1 MGSLNLWLL
10 AFFSG
15 TFLFHSSYGQG
26 NYQNSR
32 VISSFSYPDTR
43 LRPFDWR
50 YMRVELPPWFSSLS
64 MTLLS
69 NVDID
74 NGIAEKLSK
83 STFPMVCFREGS
95 PPLPDSSDD
104 YLRNLE
110 VNLLFNGSVGGTELC
125 LFFQKNITVTLTNE
139 QITSG
144 VWYLGFFN
152 GLGPA
157 RTQSKMISRG
167 TSYLFNADITV
178 EGCPTRT
185 LWGVHCNQTLDLLF
199 CTPSVASSPSR
210 KLAESRNF
218 KAVGTRNNFLLKD
231 EVKASPPNSSTLMTS
246 DNVIICKN
254 SFESSCIGYGDS
266 KLYSLEIVEPA
277 SHLKIIAT
285 DVRYNRTSTMN
296 GTEGAPIM
304 CYVRYNAMPLQG
316 FGDYTGDISREPLVI
331 ELPKVGQW
339 YILILASSHG
349 AVQGKNE
356 EEFLNGKI
364 CFSLEWQ
371 VHECPTGKA
380 GLNCTWNHHILQR
393 VLKKSSSLP
402 YESYYL
408 PEEEKMLIKSANFPV
423 RSLLSNSSFIDQ
435 PNIAWTFFLL
445 EVPRGAA
452 GANIHLQLTSDARV
466 SYGLYVRFGGIP
478 SNDTWDYFI
487 NETQTVNGSML
498 LDFSDPHEG
507 RINFYVLYAREGLW
521 NFALRHPVS
530 SSNDPILMSIT
541 LEGCPKKCSS
551 HGTCHSAAD
560 ESGLTLY
567 SFCSCDR
574 NHGGFDC
581 SIELVSHQGHVQQ
594 SIALIASNAAAI
606 LPAFWA
612 LRRKALAEWVL
623 FTSSGISSGL
633 YHACDVG
640 TWCALSFRVL
650 QFMDFWL
657 SFMAV
662 VSTFVYMATIDEV
675 SKRAIH
681 TTVSILTALM
691 AATGPTRS
699 ANIILVVAI
708 GILGLIVG
716 WIIEFS
722 STIRSI
728 FCLSRFSFDVP
739 ERWQII
745 KRWLFNFIKTLRKRF
760 QWHFIFLGF
769 VALTAAGISWKLE
782 TSRSYWIWHSI
793 WHVSIYT
800 SSFFFLCSTSVSNSN
815 QEWPQ
820 RQYELARQNSSSRG
834 DLAETVDRS
843 SVNRTTN

>member
-1 MGSLNLWLL
+1 MGSLDLCLL
-10 AFFSG
+10 AFFSY
-15 TFLFHSSYGQG
+15 TFLLCSSHGQG
-26 NYQNSR
+26 NSQNSL
-32 VISSFSYPDTR
+32 VISRFSYPDTK

-50 YMRVELPPWFSSLS
+50 YMRVELPPWFSSMS

-74 NGIAEKLSK
+74 NGFTEKLSK
-83 STFPMVCFREGS
+83 STFPMICFREGS
-95 PPLPDSSDD
+95 PPLPDSSDN
-104 YLRNLE
+104 YLRDLE
-110 VNLLFNGSVGGTELC
+110 VNLLFNGSVGGMELC

-144 VWYLGFFN
+144 VWYIGLFN

-167 TSYLFNADITV
+167 SSYIFNADISV

-185 LWGVHCNQTLDLLF
+185 LWGVHCNQTVNLLF
-199 CTPSVASSPSR
+199 CTQSVASSPSR
-210 KLAESRNF
+210 NLLENGNYKYIGNLNHYS
-218 KAVGTRNNFLLKD
+218 LKD
-231 EVKASPPNSSTLMTS
+231 EVKESPPNSSMLMTS
-246 DNVIICKN
+246 ENVIICTN
-254 SFESSCIGYGDS
+254 SLESSCLQYGES
-266 KLYSLEIVEPA
+266 KLYTLEIVDPA
-277 SHLKIIAT
+277 SHLKIMAT
-285 DVRYNRTSTMN
+285 GVRYNRTSTAN
-296 GTEGAPIM
+296 DTEGAQIM
-304 CYVRYNAMPLQG
+304 CYVRYNAMPHQWY
-316 FGDYTGDISREPLVI
+316 GDYTGDISRDPLVI
-331 ELPKVGQW
+331 KLPKVGQW
-339 YILILASSHG
+339 YILILATSHRT
-349 AVQGKNE
+349 VQGENE
-356 EEFLNGKI
+356 EEFINGTV

-380 GLNCTWNHHILQR
+380 GPNCTWNQYILQR

-408 PEEEKMLIKSANFPV
+408 PVQEKMFIKSVNFPV
-423 RSLLSNSSFIDQ
+423 GSILSNSSFIDQ
-435 PNIAWTFFLL
+435 SNIAWTYFLL
-445 EVPRGAA
+445 EVPHGAA
-452 GANIHLQLTSDARV
+452 GANIHLQLKSDARV
-466 SYGLYVRFGGIP
+466 SYDIYARFGGLP
-478 SNDTWDYFI
+478 SNDTWDYYTNGKRTI
-487 NETQTVNGSML
+487 NGSTL
-498 LDFSDPHEG
+498 LDFSDPNEG
-507 RINFYVLYAREGLW
+507 ITDFYILYAREGLW
-521 NFALRHPVS
+521 NFALRHPVNS
-530 SSNDPILMSIT
+530 SKDQIVMSIT
-541 LEGCPKKCSS
+541 LEGCPKRCSS

-612 LRRKALAEWVL
+612 LRRKALAEWVIY
-623 FTSSGISSGL
+623 TSSGISSGL

-662 VSTFVYMATIDEV
+662 VSTFVYMATIDEA

-708 GILGLIVG
+708 GILGLLIG
-716 WIIEFS
+716 WLIEFS

-739 ERWQII
+739 ERWQIF
-745 KRWLFNFIKTLRKRF
+745 KRWFFNFIKTLRKRF
-760 QWHFIFLGF
+760 HWHFIFLGF
-769 VALTAAGISWKLE
+769 VALAAAGISWKLE

-800 SSFFFLCSTSVSNSN
+800 ASFFFLCSTSASNSN
-815 QEWPQ
+815 QEWRQ
-820 RQYELARQNSSSRG
+820 TQYELTRQNSSSRV
-834 DLAETVDRS
+834 DVAETVDRS
-843 SVNRTTN
+843 SVNRISS